1 MMKMNEKKKKIQEQK
16 TKVSALCGTP
26 HECCSKQ
33 SAWHGMKRTWQDLLG
48 RVFSDPY
55 PAETMCLLHEETEN
69 FGLQFVKRKQKTN
82 FIKTELFSFQIVNL
96 SINVTH
102 VVV

>member
-1 MMKMNEKKKKIQEQK
+1 MKKKKSKNRRPRYQ
-16 TKVSALCGTP
+16 LCAGP
-26 HECCSKQ
+26 HMSVCSKQ
-33 SAWHGMKRTWQDLLG
+33 SARHGMKRTWQDLLG

-55 PAETMCLLHEETEN
+55 PTETMCLLHEETEN